1 MANNGKL
8 SSADIIKLL
17 NKKAGR
23 SIAYSLAKDNPTEV
37 KEWIS
42 TGSRY
47 LDSIICRGQL
57 AGIPVGKITEIAGLS
72 SSGKSYMAAQI
83 ARNAQH
89 MGIKVVYFD
98 SENAQDP
105 AFLENSGCD
114 ITSEN
119 GVIYLQAQWTEQ
131 VLEMIETLL
140 ATGEKYLFIWDS
152 LANTPAKADIE
163 GDFNPQS
170 SMAVRPR
177 ILSKGLAK
185 LVQPIGDSKSTFL
198 ILNQLKTKITSNAW
212 EALADPWF
220 TPGGMAAI
228 YNYSLRIWL
237 TASKSK
243 RTFIEDDKGYR
254 IGTEVKSK
262 LKKSRFG
269 TEGRTCNFKIIW
281 GDPKQIGI
289 LDEESWLEAIKPSNH
304 LTSAGAWYKLD
315 GYDKKF
321 TGSQF
326 ANLVRTDAKFK
337 DLVLK
342 IMDDEVIRKF
352 DAREGNASKFY
363 DHEEANAKQPEE

>member
-23 SIAYSLAKDNPTEV
+23 NIAYSLAKDNPTEV

-57 AGIPVGKITEIAGLS
+57 AGIPVGKVTEIAGLS

-152 LANTPAKADIE
+152 LANTPAKADVE

-212 EALADPWF
+212 EALADPYF
-220 TPGGMAAI
+220 APGGMAVI

-281 GDPKQIGI
+281 GDPEQIGI
-289 LDEESWLEAIKPSNH
+289 LDEESWLEAIKPSND
-304 LTSAGAWYKLD
+304 LTTSGAWYSLK

-326 ANLVRTDAKFK
+326 ANMV
-337 DLVLK
+337 
-342 IMDDEVIRKF
+342 
-352 DAREGNASKFY
+352 
-363 DHEEANAKQPEE
+363 

>member
-1 MANNGKL
+1 MTGQI
-8 SSADIIKLL
+8 SPSDIAKMF

-23 SIAYSLAKDNPTEV
+23 NIAHTLEADNPTEV

-47 LDSIICRGQL
+47 LDSIICRGKL

-72 SSGKSYMAAQI
+72 SSGKSYMGAQLAA
-83 ARNAQH
+83 NAQK
-89 MGIKVVYFD
+89 MGIKVIYFD

-119 GVIYLQAQWTEQ
+119 GVIYLQAQWVEQ
-131 VLEMIETLL
+131 VLEMIESCLV
-140 ATGEKYLFIWDS
+140 TGEKFLFIWDS
-152 LANTPAKADIE
+152 LANTPAKSDIE

-177 ILSKGLAK
+177 VLSKGLAK
-185 LVQPIGDSKSTFL
+185 LVQPIGDSQSTFL
-198 ILNQLKTKITSNAW
+198 ILNQLKTKITSNVW
-212 EALADPWF
+212 EQKLDPYF

-237 TASKSK
+237 TRSNSSK
-243 RTFIEDDKGYR
+243 TFVEDDKGYR
-254 IGTEVKSK
+254 IGTLVKAK
-262 LKKSRFG
+262 IKKSRYG

-281 GDPKQIGI
+281 GDHEKIGI
-289 LDEESWLEAIKPSNH
+289 LDEESWLEAIKPSIR
-304 LTSAGAWYKLD
+304 LTNSGAWFKLE

-326 ANLVRTDAKFK
+326 GELVKKDDKFK
-337 DLVLK
+337 QIVLD
-342 IMDDEVIRKF
+342 IMDEEVIRKF
-352 DAREGNASKFY
+352 DAKVGDASNFY
-363 DHEEANAKQPEE
+363 EPDENTSKSVSQ